1 MTDGWLRINQ
11 DYADKGS
18 VASRGMRRM
27 VLPAHKV
34 GQWSTVN

>member
-18 VASRGMRRM
+18 LASRGMG
-27 VLPAHKV
+27 VIVPAHEV